1 MLLCSSTRRSAVR
14 RNQVSKVAWERL
26 ISSSPRVARQT
37 CRRSMPQRLPLFS
50 PRQRVSGA
58 ALRPPG
64 PCWGDAENSSNFS
77 TRTTRRASIVTPRG
91 GAPLGYS
98 QPHRNAI
105 GGGAT
110 VPELTPWRIPDDTS
124 LPRSAHLAA
133 LGQAA
138 LLAPGPHGGAT
149 PRPH

>member
-77 TRTTRRASIVTPRG
+77 TRTTRRASIVTPTG
-91 GAPLGYS
+91 GVPLGYR
-98 QPHRNAI
+98 QPPCNAI
-105 GGGAT
+105 GAGAT
-110 VPELTPWRIPDDTS
+110 VPELTPWRLPDDTS

>member
-50 PRQRVSGA
+50 PRQRVGGA
-58 ALRPPG
+58 ALRLPG
-64 PCWGDAENSSNFS
+64 PCWGEAQNSSNFS
-77 TRTTRRASIVTPRG
+77 TRTTRRAVFVTPRG
-91 GAPLGYS
+91 GVSAGER
-98 QPHRNAI
+98 QPPFDAAGAAI
-105 GGGAT
+105 T
-110 VPELTPWRIPDDTS
+110 VPELTLWRLPNDTS